1 MVQDEI
7 RAAGS
12 RSPTKVDQQVGEKI
26 RELRV
31 AHNLTLSEL
40 GQELGISHQQLQKYE
55 TGTNRLSAG
64 MLSNV
69 ARALRVPIAELFQT
83 TEAGSNER
91 RDPVSEA
98 RARCHALIDR
108 TGSVPKLDVMA
119 KVLRALSAD

>member
-83 TEAGSNER
+83 TEAGSSDR

>member
-1 MVQDEI
+1 MMQEEI

-26 RELRV
+26 RELRISQ
-31 AHNLTLSEL
+31 NFTLSEL

-64 MLSNV
+64 MLSSV
-69 ARALRVPIAELFQT
+69 ARALRVPISELFQT
-83 TEAGSNER
+83 SDASSQET
-91 RDPVSEA
+91 RDPVSES

-108 TGSVPKLDVMA
+108 TSSVGKLETMA
-119 KVLRALSAD
+119 KVLRALSTD

>member
-1 MVQDEI
+1 MVQDEL
-7 RAAGS
+7 RTAGS

-83 TEAGSNER
+83 SEAGSSDR

>member
-1 MVQDEI
+1 MMQEEI

-26 RELRV
+26 RELRI
-31 AHNLTLSEL
+31 AQNLTLSEL

-64 MLSNV
+64 MLSSV
-69 ARALRVPIAELFQT
+69 ARALRVPIAELFQ
-83 TEAGSNER
+83 ASDAASQDQ

-108 TGSVPKLDVMA
+108 TNSVPKLETMA
-119 KVLRALSAD
+119 KVLRALSTD

>member
-1 MVQDEI
+1 MMQEEI

-26 RELRV
+26 RELRI
-31 AHNLTLSEL
+31 AQNLTLSEL

-64 MLSNV
+64 MLSSV
-69 ARALRVPIAELFQT
+69 ARALRVPISELFQ
-83 TEAGSNER
+83 ASDAASQDL

-108 TGSVPKLDVMA
+108 TNSAPKLETMA
-119 KVLRALSAD
+119 KVLRALSTD

>member
-83 TEAGSNER
+83 TEAGSSER
-91 RDPVSEA
+91 RDPDSEA

>member
-1 MVQDEI
+1 MVQDEL

-83 TEAGSNER
+83 SEAGSSDR

>member
-12 RSPTKVDQQVGEKI
+12 RSPTRVDQLVGEKI

-31 AHNLTLSEL
+31 AQNLTLSEL

-69 ARALRVPIAELFQT
+69 ARALRVPISELFQSS
-83 TEAGSNER
+83 EAGGNDK

-108 TGSVPKLDVMA
+108 TNSVPKLEAMA
-119 KVLRALSAD
+119 KVLRALSTD

>member
-1 MVQDEI
+1 MVKDEI

-83 TEAGSNER
+83 TEAGLNDR